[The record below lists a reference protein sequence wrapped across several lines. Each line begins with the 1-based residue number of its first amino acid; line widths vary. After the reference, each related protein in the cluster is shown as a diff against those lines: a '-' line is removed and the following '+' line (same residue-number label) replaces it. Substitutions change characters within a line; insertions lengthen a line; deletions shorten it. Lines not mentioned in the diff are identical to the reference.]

1 MSCFAFL
8 NSFGKE
14 KKKRAMGVCRNEEQT
29 KMKNG
34 SKIRIQ
40 VEKKTFF
47 EAITPQASNITEPT
61 NSNNLLIKM
70 LLIKAGH
77 LRQIVLLCLKLAQ

>member
-1 MSCFAFL
+1 MFRVSEFL
-8 NSFGKE
+8 WKR
-14 KKKRAMGVCRNEEQT
+14 KKKRGMGVCRNEEQT

-40 VEKKTFF
+40 VEKKNIF
-47 EAITPQASNITEPT
+47 EVLTPQASNITRPT

-70 LLIKAGH
+70 LLIKPAH
-77 LRQIVLLCLKLAQ
+77 LRQII